1 MDGTLISNY
10 SNDSSILYSLQ
21 IAQPLNNELITY
33 ENNVGKF
40 MLAYI
45 TPNIQAGGDEM
56 STRVPK
62 NGASN
67 VVNKDN
73 LGLTKI
79 VKTNFIELEVP
90 RNLFTVKE
98 VQIKNHVTRS
108 DGYLTSVTSEAKV
121 IYNTFSSEDKFYVLN
136 LGGNVNN
143 PRIIGIMKEASK

>member
-1 MDGTLISNY
+1 
-10 SNDSSILYSLQ
+10 
-21 IAQPLNNELITY
+21 
-33 ENNVGKF
+33 

-62 NGASN
+62 NGANN

-121 IYNTFSSEDKFYVLN
+121 IYNTFGSEDKFYVLN